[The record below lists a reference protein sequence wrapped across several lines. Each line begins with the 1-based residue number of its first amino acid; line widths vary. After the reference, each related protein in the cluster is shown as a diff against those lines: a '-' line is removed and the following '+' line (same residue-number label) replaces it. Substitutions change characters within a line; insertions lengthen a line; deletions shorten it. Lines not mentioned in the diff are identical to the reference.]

1 MKAFEFF
8 SAKRQQF
15 SQRAQAAFA
24 QYKEA
29 KKQRGMTLLEVIIV
43 LGIIGTIA
51 AGVVVLA
58 QRAFDSRTVS
68 EVVQNTNT
76 IRVAIKDAYASKGS
90 YPSYDSKVLGLTNET
105 ILTTDAGATTTLVKL
120 GKVSSAEMRN
130 KISGDFYAIGGGMTS
145 AGQTKDN
152 AKGYVIEVNGLTSEQ
167 CRNIL
172 TQVGNNWDYVE
183 TKTSAAGTYS
193 LADNPVDMS
202 VETPTALPSGP
213 AILRSLG
220 GNGTKNI
227 DPSTIVATCTADG
240 ASNSIILG
248 SR

>member
-15 SQRAQAAFA
+15 AQRAQAAFA

-68 EVVQNTNT
+68 EVVQSTNT
-76 IRVAIKDAYASKGS
+76 VRVAIKDAYGS
-90 YPSYDSKVLGLTNET
+90 TGKYPQFAAVSGLNNDN
-105 ILTTDAGATTTLVKL
+105 ILDPAQKQPIATLVKL
-120 GKVSSAEMRN
+120 GKVSISEARN
-130 KISGDFYAIGGGMTS
+130 KISGDFWGIGAGKTS
-145 AGQTKDN
+145 ADQADN
-152 AKGYVIEVNGLTSEQ
+152 SAKGYVVEVNGLTADQ

-172 TQVGNNWDYVE
+172 TQVGNNWDYVQVAQA
-183 TKTSAAGTYS
+183 AAGVYS
-193 LADNPVDMS
+193 LNDKAVDMTAA
-202 VETPTALPSGP
+202 VTDAPTGNAVY
-213 AILRSLG
+213 RSLG
-220 GNGTKNI
+220 NNGTKALTPELI
-227 DPSTIVATCTADG
+227 IGTCTNPG

>member
-15 SQRAQAAFA
+15 AQRAQAAFA

-76 IRVAIKDAYASKGS
+76 IRVAIKDAYASTGR
-90 YPSYDSKVLGLTNET
+90 YPAYSANVLNLTNES
-105 ILTTDAGATTTLVKL
+105 ILTADAGATSTLVKL

-130 KISGDFYAIGGGMTS
+130 KISGDFYAIGGGMT
-145 AGQTKDN
+145 AKGQTKDT

-183 TKTSAAGTYS
+183 TKNSAAGSYS
-193 LADNPVDMS
+193 LGEDPVDMS
-202 VETPTALPSGP
+202 VATPAGLPNGV
-213 AILRSLG
+213 AVLRSLG
-220 GNGTKNI
+220 SGGTKNI
-227 DPSTIVATCTADG
+227 DPASIVATCTADG

>member
-15 SQRAQAAFA
+15 AQRAQAAFA

-68 EVVQNTNT
+68 EVVQSTNT
-76 IRVAIKDAYASKGS
+76 IRVAIKDAYANTGS
-90 YPSYDSKVLGLTNET
+90 YPDYVDPTSFTNET
-105 ILTTDAGATTTLVKL
+105 ILNTGSNGPTATLVKL
-120 GKVSSAEMRN
+120 GKVSVAEMRN
-130 KISGDFYAIGGGMTS
+130 KISGDFYGIGAASTI
-145 AGQTKDN
+145 AGETGNK
-152 AKGYVIEVNGLTSEQ
+152 KGYVIEVNGLTSEQ
-167 CRNIL
+167 CRSIL
-172 TQVGNNWDYVE
+172 SQVGNNWDYVE
-183 TKTSAAGTYS
+183 VAGSPAGQYSITTKAKNMAAEATG
-193 LADNPVDMS
+193 NV
-202 VETPTALPSGP
+202 
-213 AILRSLG
+213 LRSLASG
-220 GNGTKNI
+220 GTKNI
-227 DPSTIVATCTADG
+227 EPSSIVNVCSNGG

>member
-15 SQRAQAAFA
+15 AQRAQAAFA

-76 IRVAIKDAYASKGS
+76 IRVAIKDAYASTGV
-90 YPSYDSKVLGLTNET
+90 YPQYSSPLNLTNET
-105 ILTTDAGATTTLVKL
+105 ILTADAGATTTLVKL

-130 KISGDFYAIGGGMTS
+130 KISGDFYAIGAGKTS
-145 AGQTKDN
+145 AAQTDTT

-167 CRNIL
+167 CRSIL
-172 TQVGNNWDYVE
+172 SQVGNNWDYVQVAQA
-183 TKTSAAGTYS
+183 AAGAYS
-193 LADNPVDMS
+193 ITQTALDMTVNTS
-202 VETPTALPSGP
+202 NDILRTLGAGGVKNIEPTA
-213 AILRSLG
+213 
-220 GNGTKNI
+220 
-227 DPSTIVATCTADG
+227 IVNTCSNDG
-240 ASNSIILG
+240 ATNSIILG

>member
-15 SQRAQAAFA
+15 AQRAQAAFA

-68 EVVQNTNT
+68 EVVQATNT
-76 IRVAIKDAYASKGS
+76 IRVAIKDAYASNGS
-90 YPSYDSKVLGLTNET
+90 YPQYKSPLTLDNQT
-105 ILTTDAGATTTLVKL
+105 ILTGDAGATTTLVKL
-120 GKVSSAEMRN
+120 GKVSISEMRN
-130 KISGDFYAIGGGMTS
+130 KISGDFYGIG
-145 AGQTKDN
+145 AGATAEGQKGK
-152 AKGYVIEVNGLTSEQ
+152 AGKPKGYVVEINGLTSEQ
-167 CRNIL
+167 CRSIL
-172 TQVGNNWDYVE
+172 SQVGNNWDYVDV
-183 TKTSAAGTYS
+183 KGSAAGVYS
-193 LADNPVDMS
+193 LTDEAVDMT
-202 VETPTALPSGP
+202 VAKGGTV
-213 AILRSLG
+213 LRSLG
-220 GNGTKNI
+220 ANGTDSI
-227 DPSTIVATCTADG
+227 TPDAIVATCNGNG
-240 ASNSIILG
+240 AANSIILG

>member
-15 SQRAQAAFA
+15 AQRAQAAFA

-68 EVVQNTNT
+68 EVVQATNT
-76 IRVAIKDAYASKGS
+76 IRVAIKDAYANNGS
-90 YPSYDSKVLGLTNET
+90 YPDYVDPTSFTNES
-105 ILTTDAGATTTLVKL
+105 ILETSSTGPTATLVKL
-120 GKVSSAEMRN
+120 GKVSVAEMRN
-130 KISGDFYAIGGGMTS
+130 KISGDFYGIG
-145 AGQTKDN
+145 AGSTVAGDKGN
-152 AKGYVIEVNGLTSEQ
+152 KKGYVIEVNGLTSEQ
-167 CRNIL
+167 CRSIL
-172 TQVGNNWDYVE
+172 SQVGNNWDYVE
-183 TKTSAAGTYS
+183 VSNAAAGSYTITNQAKDMA
-193 LADNPVDMS
+193 ADV
-202 VETPTALPSGP
+202 SGS
-213 AILRSLG
+213 ILRSLAAG
-220 GNGTKNI
+220 GTKNI
-227 DPSTIVATCTADG
+227 DPTSIVSTCSNGG

>member
-15 SQRAQAAFA
+15 AQRAQAAFA

-51 AGVVVLA
+51 AGVVILA

-68 EVVQNTNT
+68 DVVQATNT
-76 IRVAIKDAYASKGS
+76 VRVAIKDAYGS
-90 YPSYDSKVLGLTNET
+90 SGKYPQYQDVATLNNDN
-105 ILTTDAGATTTLVKL
+105 ILTSQTTQPIATLVKL
-120 GKVSSAEMRN
+120 GKVSISEAKN
-130 KISGDFYAIGGGMTS
+130 KISGDFWGIGAGIT
-145 AGQTKDN
+145 AQGQTATS
-152 AKGYVIEVNGLTSEQ
+152 AKGYVVEVNGLTAEQ

-172 TQVGNNWDYVE
+172 TQVANNWDYVRV
-183 TKTSAAGTYS
+183 SNAAAGAYTIQT
-193 LADNPVDMS
+193 NPEDMTVQVDAS
-202 VETPTALPSGP
+202 PQGNAVF
-213 AILRSLG
+213 RSLG
-220 GNGTKNI
+220 QNGTRNLE
-227 DPSTIVATCTADG
+227 PSTIIQTCTNDG

>member
-15 SQRAQAAFA
+15 AQRAQAAFA

-76 IRVAIKDAYASKGS
+76 IRVAMKDAFSSSGS
-90 YPSYDSKVLGLTNET
+90 YPADYGN
-105 ILTTDAGATTTLVKL
+105 ILTLNSSTITSSTATGPITSLVKL
-120 GKVSSAEMRN
+120 GKIGVEEARN
-130 KISGDFYAIGGGMTS
+130 KISGDFYAVGGGLT
-145 AGQTKDN
+145 AAEQRN
-152 AKGYVIEVNGLTSEQ
+152 PKGFVVEVNGLTSAQ
-167 CRNIL
+167 CRSIL
-172 TQVGNNWDYVE
+172 SQVGNNWDYVA
-183 TKTSAAGTYS
+183 TSVNAGPGVYSIATAGVSLIDAAQDKTDGVLKS
-193 LADNPVDMS
+193 LTNAN
-202 VETPTALPSGP
+202 
-213 AILRSLG
+213 
-220 GNGTKNI
+220 NI
-227 DPSTIVATCTADG
+227 SPDLIVKVCNDPG
-240 ASNSIILG
+240 ANNSIILG

>member
-15 SQRAQAAFA
+15 AQRAQAAFA

-58 QRAFDSRTVS
+58 QRAFDSRTLS
-68 EVVQNTNT
+68 EVVQTTNT
-76 IRVAIKDAYASKGS
+76 IRVAMKDAYSNSGS
-90 YPSYDSKVLGLTNET
+90 YPDYKAEVLSLDNQT
-105 ILTTDAGATTTLVKL
+105 ILTNKQAGATATLVQL
-120 GKVSSAEMRN
+120 GKLSVSEARN
-130 KISGDFYAIGGGMTS
+130 KISGDFYAIGAASTTTGDGKTN
-145 AGQTKDN
+145 K
-152 AKGYVIEVNGLTSEQ
+152 KGFAMEINGLTSEQ

-172 TQVGNNWDYVE
+172 TQVGNNWDYVAVG
-183 TKTSAAGTYS
+183 TSAAGTYS
-193 LADNPVDMS
+193 LSPSTAVDMAAAS
-202 VETPTALPSGP
+202 STSGP
-213 AILRSLG
+213 VLRSLAN
-220 GNGTKNI
+220 NGTAAITPDVTVNVC
-227 DPSTIVATCTADG
+227 SNAG

>member
-15 SQRAQAAFA
+15 AQRAQAAFA

-68 EVVQNTNT
+68 EVVQATNT
-76 IRVAIKDAYASKGS
+76 IRVAMKDAYSSSGS
-90 YPSYDSKVLGLTNET
+90 YPAYSSDVLSLDNNT
-105 ILTTDAGATTTLVKL
+105 IVSGTSTAPISTLVKL
-120 GKVSSAEMRN
+120 GKVSVSEARN
-130 KISGDFYAIGGGMTS
+130 KISGDFYAIAGGLT
-145 AGQTKDN
+145 AKGQTPP
-152 AKGYVIEVNGLTSEQ
+152 KGFAIEVNGLTSEQ
-167 CRNIL
+167 CRSIL
-172 TQVGNNWDYVE
+172 TQVGNNWDYVQV
-183 TKTSAAGTYS
+183 S
-193 LADNPVDMS
+193 N
-202 VETPTALPSGP
+202 SGP
-213 AILRSLG
+213 GSYSASLNAGVELTAEKAADDAAVGVLRSL
-220 GNGTKNI
+220 TSAVSI
-227 DPSTIVATCTADG
+227 SPARIVATCTDSG
-240 ASNSIILG
+240 ANNSIIFG

>member
-15 SQRAQAAFA
+15 AQRAQAAFA

-76 IRVAIKDAYASKGS
+76 IRVAIKDAYSSSGVYPQGESAKILGYNASTIS
-90 YPSYDSKVLGLTNET
+90 TNSDT
-105 ILTTDAGATTTLVKL
+105 NATATLVKL
-120 GKVSSAEMRN
+120 GKVSGEEMRN
-130 KISGDFYAIGGGMTS
+130 KISGDYYGIT
-145 AGQTKDN
+145 AGHTTGTN
-152 AKGYVIEVNGLTSEQ
+152 RKGYVIEVNGLTSEQ
-167 CRNIL
+167 CRSIIS
-172 TQVGNNWDYVE
+172 QVGNNWDYVE
-183 TKTSAAGTYS
+183 VVADAAGSYSALTDAGILMTKTVEDNVLKS
-193 LADNPVDMS
+193 LAS
-202 VETPTALPSGP
+202 
-213 AILRSLG
+213 
-220 GNGTKNI
+220 
-227 DPSTIVATCTADG
+227 STIITPEKTVATCTNPG
-240 ASNSIILG
+240 ATNAILLG

>member
-15 SQRAQAAFA
+15 AQRAQAAFA

-76 IRVAIKDAYASKGS
+76 IRVAIKDAYSSTGS
-90 YPSYDSKVLGLTNET
+90 YPGGDGQAIAAYNNTT
-105 ILTTDAGATTTLVKL
+105 IKTPGGNDATSTLVRL
-120 GKVSSAEMRN
+120 GKVSLEEMRN
-130 KISGDFYAIGGGMTS
+130 KISGDFYAITS
-145 AGQTKDN
+145 GHTSNQN
-152 AKGYVIEVNGLTSEQ
+152 RKGYVIEVNGLTSEQ

-172 TQVGNNWDYVE
+172 GQVGNNWDFVQVV
-183 TKTSAAGTYS
+183 TDAAGSYASVTDAGIDMNANTNGVLKS
-193 LADNPVDMS
+193 LAKNVS
-202 VETPTALPSGP
+202 ITPTDIVNTCSSQGADN
-213 AILRSLG
+213 AIL
-220 GNGTKNI
+220 
-227 DPSTIVATCTADG
+227 
-240 ASNSIILG
+240 LG

>member
-15 SQRAQAAFA
+15 AQRAQAAFA

-58 QRAFDSRTVS
+58 QRAFDSRTIS

-76 IRVAIKDAYASKGS
+76 IRVAIKDAYASSGV
-90 YPSYDSKVLGLTNET
+90 YPLGQSTNVLGYNATN
-105 ILTTDAGATTTLVKL
+105 IANNTDTNATTTLVKL
-120 GKVSSAEMRN
+120 GKVSGEEMRN
-130 KISGDFYAIGGGMTS
+130 KISGDYYGITAGHTS
-145 AGQTKDN
+145 GDN
-152 AKGYVIEVNGLTSEQ
+152 RKGYVIEVNGLTTEQ
-167 CRNIL
+167 CRSIIS
-172 TQVGNNWDYVE
+172 QVGNNWDYVKVVE
-183 TKTSAAGTYS
+183 DAAGSYANLTDNGILMTEQISVDVLKS
-193 LADNPVDMS
+193 LAGSDVI
-202 VETPTALPSGP
+202 TPEKT
-213 AILRSLG
+213 
-220 GNGTKNI
+220 
-227 DPSTIVATCTADG
+227 VATCNNAG
-240 ASNSIILG
+240 ATNAILLG

>member
-15 SQRAQAAFA
+15 AQRAQAAFA

-68 EVVQNTNT
+68 DVVQATNT
-76 IRVAIKDAYASKGS
+76 VRVAIKDAYGS
-90 YPSYDSKVLGLTNET
+90 SGKYPQFAPVNTLTNDNILSSET
-105 ILTTDAGATTTLVKL
+105 TQPVATLVKL
-120 GKVSSAEMRN
+120 GKVSINEAKN
-130 KISGDFYAIGGGMTS
+130 KISGDFWGIGAGLTA
-145 AGQTKDN
+145 AGQTDTT
-152 AKGYVIEVNGLTSEQ
+152 AKGYVIEINGLTSEQ

-172 TQVGNNWDYVE
+172 TQVGNNWDYV
-183 TKTSAAGTYS
+183 KVSNAAAGAYTITTK
-193 LADNPVDMS
+193 AEAMTTAVDES
-202 VETPTALPSGP
+202 PSGN
-213 AILRSLG
+213 AVFRSLG
-220 GNGTKNI
+220 ANGTRSLEPTDIIK
-227 DPSTIVATCTADG
+227 TCTNDG

>member
-15 SQRAQAAFA
+15 AQRAQAAFA

-58 QRAFDSRTVS
+58 QRAFDGRTIS
-68 EVVQNTNT
+68 DIVQTTNT
-76 IRVAIKDAYASKGS
+76 IRVAVKDAYGS
-90 YPSYDSKVLGLTNET
+90 NGKYPDYADVLTLDNDS
-105 ILTTDAGATTTLVKL
+105 ILNTENKQPIATLVKL
-120 GKVSSAEMRN
+120 GKVSVAEARN
-130 KISGDFYAIGGGMTS
+130 KISGDFWGIGGGKTAADQKQGAM
-145 AGQTKDN
+145 
-152 AKGYVIEVNGLTSEQ
+152 KGYVIEVNGLTSEQ
-167 CRNIL
+167 CRSIL
-172 TQVGNNWDYVE
+172 SQVGNNWDYV
-183 TKTSAAGTYS
+183 KVANSPAGKYAISATGE
-193 LADNPVDMS
+193 DMTQAVN
-202 VETPTALPSGP
+202 VESG
-213 AILRSLG
+213 ILRSLG
-220 GNGTKNI
+220 QNGTTNI
-227 DPSTIVATCTADG
+227 TADTIVGVCTQNG

>member
-15 SQRAQAAFA
+15 AQRAQAAFA

-68 EVVQNTNT
+68 EVVQATNT
-76 IRVAIKDAYASKGS
+76 VRVAIKDAYASNGS
-90 YPSYDSKVLGLTNET
+90 YPQYNAAVLTLDNES
-105 ILTTDAGATTTLVKL
+105 ILTTDAGATSTLVKL
-120 GKVSSAEMRN
+120 GKVSVSEMRN
-130 KISGDFYAIGGGMTS
+130 KISGDFYAIGGGKTV
-145 AGQTKDN
+145 AGASQDN
-152 AKGYVIEVNGLTSEQ
+152 APKGYVIEVNGLTAEQ
-167 CRNIL
+167 CRSIL
-172 TQVGNNWDYVE
+172 SQVGNNWDYV
-183 TKTSAAGTYS
+183 KVAASAAGAYS
-193 LADNPVDMS
+193 LTNTPIDMTAEAGKDNV
-202 VETPTALPSGP
+202 
-213 AILRSLG
+213 LRSLHAQG
-220 GNGTKNI
+220 VKNI
-227 DPSTIVATCTADG
+227 TPDQIVGTCSNGG

>member
-15 SQRAQAAFA
+15 AQRAQAAFA

-58 QRAFDSRTVS
+58 QRAFDSRTVA

-76 IRVAIKDAYASKGS
+76 IRVAMKDAYSRAGS
-90 YPSYDSKVLGLTNET
+90 YPDYVDPTGFTNTT
-105 ILTTDAGATTTLVKL
+105 ITQAGSTGATASLVKI
-120 GKVSSAEMRN
+120 GKVSVDEIRN
-130 KISGDFYAIGGGMTS
+130 KISGDFYGISNGETS
-145 AGQTKDN
+145 NGTDN
-152 AKGYVIEVNGLTSEQ
+152 AKGFALEINGLTTEQ

-172 TQVGNNWDYVE
+172 GQVGNNWDYVE
-183 TKTSAAGTYS
+183 VGNSAAGSYS
-193 LADNPVDMS
+193 FANGTQVKMTEAATQAGPV
-202 VETPTALPSGP
+202 
-213 AILRSLG
+213 LRSLG
-220 GNGTKNI
+220 NNGTQDI
-227 DPSTIVATCTADG
+227 TPDIIVGVCTQAG

>member
-15 SQRAQAAFA
+15 AQRAQAAFA

-68 EVVQNTNT
+68 EVVQSTNT
-76 IRVAIKDAYASKGS
+76 IRVAMKDAYASTGV
-90 YPSYDSKVLGLTNET
+90 YPDFVSPLTYNNET
-105 ILTTDAGATTTLVKL
+105 ILGTSATGATATLVKL
-120 GKVSSAEMRN
+120 GKVSVLEMRN
-130 KISGDFYAIGGGMTS
+130 KISGDFYGIGGGKTAADQKKGSM
-145 AGQTKDN
+145 
-152 AKGYVIEVNGLTSEQ
+152 KGYAIEVNGLTAEQ
-167 CRNIL
+167 CRSIL
-172 TQVGNNWDYVE
+172 SQVGNNWDYVGVS
-183 TKTSAAGTYS
+183 TAAAGAYS
-193 LADNPVDMS
+193 LSEDGLDM
-202 VETPTALPSGP
+202 TASTNGTS
-213 AILRSLG
+213 ILRSLAA
-220 GNGTKNI
+220 NGTSNI
-227 DPSTIVATCTADG
+227 TPDKIVATCTAPG
-240 ASNSIILG
+240 ATNSLVLG

>member
-15 SQRAQAAFA
+15 AQRAQAAFA

-76 IRVAIKDAYASKGS
+76 IRVAIKDAYSSSGEYPGGVGTDIASYTNTTIKTPGGS
-90 YPSYDSKVLGLTNET
+90 
-105 ILTTDAGATTTLVKL
+105 DATSTLVRL
-120 GKVSSAEMRN
+120 GKVSLEEMRN
-130 KISGDFYAIGGGMTS
+130 KISGDFYAITAGHTS
-145 AGQTKDN
+145 NKN
-152 AKGYVIEVNGLTSEQ
+152 KKGYVIEVNGLTAEQ

-172 TQVGNNWDYVE
+172 GQVGNNWDYVE
-183 TKTSAAGTYS
+183 VVTDAAGSYSKIIADGIDMTTGTGGEVLKS
-193 LADNPVDMS
+193 LANNSVITPANIVDTCDSQGADN
-202 VETPTALPSGP
+202 
-213 AILRSLG
+213 AIL
-220 GNGTKNI
+220 
-227 DPSTIVATCTADG
+227 
-240 ASNSIILG
+240 LG

>member
-15 SQRAQAAFA
+15 AQRAQAAFA

-68 EVVQNTNT
+68 EVVQSTNT
-76 IRVAIKDAYASKGS
+76 IRVAIKDAYASSGA
-90 YPSYDSKVLGLTNET
+90 YPAYADPLSLTNDT
-105 ILTTDAGATTTLVKL
+105 ILNTPSNGATSTLVKL
-120 GKVSSAEMRN
+120 GKVSVNEMRN
-130 KISGDFYAIGGGMTS
+130 KISGDFYGIGAGLTS
-145 AGQTKDN
+145 QNQQLAG

-167 CRNIL
+167 CRSIL

-183 TKTSAAGTYS
+183 VAGSAAGSYS
-193 LADNPVDMS
+193 LSDTQAVNMTVNVDN
-202 VETPTALPSGP
+202 TR
-213 AILRSLG
+213 ILRSLSSTASITP
-220 GNGTKNI
+220 N
-227 DPSTIVATCTADG
+227 TIVGTCTNAG
-240 ASNSIILG
+240 ASNSLILG

>member
-15 SQRAQAAFA
+15 VQRAQAAFA

-68 EVVQNTNT
+68 EVVQSTNT
-76 IRVAIKDAYASKGS
+76 IRVAIKDAYASTGK
-90 YPSYDSKVLGLTNET
+90 YPKYVSPLAYNNES
-105 ILTTDAGATTTLVKL
+105 ILTVTDSGATSTLVKL
-120 GKVSSAEMRN
+120 GKVSVSEMRN
-130 KISGDFYAIGGGMTS
+130 KISGDFYGIGAGMTS
-145 AGQTKDN
+145 ATQTADS

-167 CRNIL
+167 CRSIL
-172 TQVGNNWDYVE
+172 SQVGNNWDYVGVAVA
-183 TKTSAAGTYS
+183 AAGAYS
-193 LADNPVDMS
+193 INDKGVNMTVEADG
-202 VETPTALPSGP
+202 TAV
-213 AILRSLG
+213 LRSLAQG
-220 GNGTKNI
+220 GMSNI
-227 DPSTIVATCTADG
+227 TPDKIVSTCSAPGAT
-240 ASNSIILG
+240 NSIVLG

>member
-1 MKAFEFF
+1 MKVFEFF

-15 SQRAQAAFA
+15 AQRAQAAFA

-76 IRVAIKDAYASKGS
+76 IRVAIKDAYASNGK
-90 YPSYDSKVLGLTNET
+90 YPVGTGTAIAAYDATT
-105 ILTTDAGATTTLVKL
+105 IKNGNGTDATSTLVKL
-120 GKVSSAEMRN
+120 GKVSVEEMRN
-130 KISGDFYAIGGGMTS
+130 KISGDFYAIT
-145 AGQTKDN
+145 AGHTANKN
-152 AKGYVIEVNGLTSEQ
+152 AKGYVIEVNGLTTEQ

-172 TQVGNNWDYVE
+172 GQVANNWDFVE
-183 TKTSAAGTYS
+183 VATDAAGSYQSLGTDGIDMSAGNGGTVLKS
-193 LADNPVDMS
+193 LANSNVID
-202 VETPTALPSGP
+202 PTAIVNTCSRPGADN
-213 AILRSLG
+213 AIL
-220 GNGTKNI
+220 
-227 DPSTIVATCTADG
+227 
-240 ASNSIILG
+240 LG

>member
-15 SQRAQAAFA
+15 AQRAQAAFA

-58 QRAFDSRTVS
+58 QRAFDSRTIS
-68 EVVQNTNT
+68 DVVQNTNT
-76 IRVAIKDAYASKGS
+76 IRVAVKDAYSSAGS
-90 YPSYDSKVLGLTNET
+90 YPDYASPLELTAQN
-105 ILTTDAGATTTLVKL
+105 ITTQNAGATTALVKL
-120 GKVSSAEMRN
+120 GKISIEEMRN
-130 KISGDFYAIGGGMTS
+130 KISGDFYAIGAASTVANGGGKQ
-145 AGQTKDN
+145 ANK
-152 AKGYVIEVNGLTSEQ
+152 KGYVIEVNGLTSEQ
-167 CRNIL
+167 CRSIIS
-172 TQVGNNWDYVE
+172 QVGNNWDYVE
-183 TKTSAAGTYS
+183 VKNSAAGSYS
-193 LADNPVDMS
+193 LT
-202 VETPTALPSGP
+202 ETPVNMTAAVGNG
-213 AILRSLG
+213 ILRSLA
-220 GNGTKNI
+220 TSTAITPDNI
-227 DPSTIVATCTADG
+227 VQSCTNAG

>member
-15 SQRAQAAFA
+15 AQRAQAAFA

-76 IRVAIKDAYASKGS
+76 IRVAIKDAYASTGS
-90 YPSYDSKVLGLTNET
+90 YPEAKNTDVIALDNTT
-105 ILTTDAGATTTLVKL
+105 IKTADAGATTALVKL
-120 GKVSSAEMRN
+120 GKVSVDEMRN
-130 KISGDFYAIGGGMTS
+130 KISGDFYSIG
-145 AGQTKDN
+145 AGSTVTTGTGNGNK
-152 AKGYVIEVNGLTSEQ
+152 KGYVVEINGLTTEQ
-167 CRNIL
+167 CRNII
-172 TQVGNNWDYVE
+172 TQVGNNWDYVQV
-183 TKTSAAGTYS
+183 SNAAAGAYTI
-193 LADNPVDMS
+193 ANVTDMTGT
-202 VETPTALPSGP
+202 VTTDKLRTLTDAQNITPDLT
-213 AILRSLG
+213 
-220 GNGTKNI
+220 
-227 DPSTIVATCTADG
+227 VQTCTNPG

>member
-15 SQRAQAAFA
+15 AQRAQAAFA

-68 EVVQNTNT
+68 EVVQSTNT
-76 IRVAIKDAYASKGS
+76 IRVAIKDAYASTGS
-90 YPSYDSKVLGLTNET
+90 YPSYVDPTGYNNES
-105 ILTTDAGATTTLVKL
+105 ILQASSTGATATLVKL
-120 GKVSSAEMRN
+120 GKVSVAEMRN
-130 KISGDFYAIGGGMTS
+130 KISGDFYAIGGAKTVTGDAQKAS
-145 AGQTKDN
+145 P
-152 AKGYVIEVNGLTSEQ
+152 KGYVIEVNGLTAEQ
-167 CRNIL
+167 CRSIL
-172 TQVGNNWDYVE
+172 TQVGNNWDFV
-183 TKTSAAGTYS
+183 KVGTSAAGAYS
-193 LADNPVDMS
+193 LKSAEPEDMTVNPDTNV
-202 VETPTALPSGP
+202 
-213 AILRSLG
+213 LRSLAPTG
-220 GNGTKNI
+220 VKNI
-227 DPSTIVATCTADG
+227 TPTEIVATCNAGG

>member
-15 SQRAQAAFA
+15 AQRAQTAFA

-76 IRVAIKDAYASKGS
+76 IRVAIKDAYASTGS
-90 YPSYDSKVLGLTNET
+90 YPEAQNAGVIALDNTT
-105 ILTTDAGATTTLVKL
+105 IKTADAGATTALVKL
-120 GKVSSAEMRN
+120 GKVSVDEMRN
-130 KISGDFYAIGGGMTS
+130 KISGDFYSIGAGSTVAATGG
-145 AGQTKDN
+145 AGKGN
-152 AKGYVIEVNGLTSEQ
+152 KKGYVVEINGLTTEQ
-167 CRNIL
+167 CRNII
-172 TQVGNNWDYVE
+172 TQVGNNWDYVQV
-183 TKTSAAGTYS
+183 SNAAAGAYTI
-193 LADNPVDMS
+193 ANVTDMTGE
-202 VETPTALPSGP
+202 VTNDKLRTLTNARNITPELT
-213 AILRSLG
+213 
-220 GNGTKNI
+220 
-227 DPSTIVATCTADG
+227 VQTCTNPG

>member
-15 SQRAQAAFA
+15 AQRAQAAFA

-68 EVVQNTNT
+68 EVVQATNT
-76 IRVAIKDAYASKGS
+76 IRVAIKDAYASTGS
-90 YPSYDSKVLGLTNET
+90 YPQYISPLNLTNET
-105 ILTTDAGATTTLVKL
+105 ILTTEEKSATATLVKL
-120 GKVSSAEMRN
+120 GKVSASEMRN
-130 KISGDFYAIGGGMTS
+130 KISGDFYGIGGGLTTASQS
-145 AGQTKDN
+145 AP
-152 AKGYVIEVNGLTSEQ
+152 KGYVVEVNGLTSDQ
-167 CRNIL
+167 CRSIL
-172 TQVGNNWDYVE
+172 SQVGNNWDFV
-183 TKTSAAGTYS
+183 KVSNAPAGTYTIT
-193 LADNPVDMS
+193 NKGEDMT
-202 VETPTALPSGP
+202 VAAEGAV
-213 AILRSLG
+213 LRSLAAG
-220 GNGTKNI
+220 GVKNI
-227 DPSTIVATCTADG
+227 TPDAIVATCNAGG

>member
-15 SQRAQAAFA
+15 AQRAQAAFA

-68 EVVQNTNT
+68 EVVQSTNT
-76 IRVAIKDAYASKGS
+76 VRVAIKEAYASSGS
-90 YPSYDSKVLGLTNET
+90 YPDYNSPLTLDNTT
-105 ILTTDAGATTTLVKL
+105 ILTSTNGGATSALVKL
-120 GKVSSAEMRN
+120 GRVSVAEMRN
-130 KISGDFYAIGGGMTS
+130 KISGDFYGIGAGSTVAAGTGG
-145 AGQTKDN
+145 QLNK
-152 AKGYVIEVNGLTSEQ
+152 KGYVIEVNGLTAEQ

-183 TKTSAAGTYS
+183 VANAAAGAYT
-193 LADNPVDMS
+193 LNGTKDMT
-202 VETPTALPSGP
+202 VATNDTT
-213 AILRSLG
+213 ILRSLNAT
-220 GNGTKNI
+220 NGIKNI
-227 DPSTIVATCTADG
+227 TPDIIVGTCSNGG

>member
-15 SQRAQAAFA
+15 AQRAQAAFA

-68 EVVQNTNT
+68 ELVSNTNT
-76 IRVAIKDAYASKGS
+76 VRVAVKDVYQREGV
-90 YPSYDSKVLGLTNET
+90 YPSVKTSETLALTNTT
-105 ILTTDAGATTTLVKL
+105 ITNSAQSSIITAALVQM
-120 GKVSSAEMRN
+120 GKTSIDEVRN
-130 KISGDFYAIGGGMTS
+130 PISNDFIAIGGAITS
-145 AGQTKDN
+145 NGSKV
-152 AKGYVIEVNGLTSEQ
+152 AKGYVMELNGLDQSQ
-167 CRNIL
+167 CRNIIG
-172 TQVGNNWDYVE
+172 QVGNNWDFVAVGVAGAGAYSITENYDLTQAVNGNVL
-183 TKTSAAGTYS
+183 KSLAAGGSATIDATKI
-193 LADNPVDMS
+193 LS
-202 VETPTALPSGP
+202 VCTDS
-213 AILRSLG
+213 
-220 GNGTKNI
+220 
-227 DPSTIVATCTADG
+227 AT
-240 ASNSIILG
+240 NSVILG

>member
-15 SQRAQAAFA
+15 AQRAQAAFA

-68 EVVQNTNT
+68 EVVQATNT
-76 IRVAIKDAYASKGS
+76 IRVAMKDAYSSSGT
-90 YPSYDSKVLGLTNET
+90 YPNYNADVLQLNNNT
-105 ILTTDAGATTTLVKL
+105 ITTGNSTSPISTLVKL
-120 GKVSSAEMRN
+120 GKVSVNEARN
-130 KISGDFYAIGGGMTS
+130 KISGDFYGIGGGLT
-145 AGQTKDN
+145 AERQTA
-152 AKGYVIEVNGLTSEQ
+152 AKGFVIEVNGLNSEQ
-167 CRNIL
+167 CRSIL
-172 TQVGNNWDYVE
+172 SQVGNNWDYVQV
-183 TKTSAAGTYS
+183 TTAAGPGVYS
-193 LADNPVDMS
+193 I
-202 VETPTALPSGP
+202 TPAGVNMTAAAGESG
-213 AILRSLG
+213 ILRSLAAA
-220 GNGTKNI
+220 NSI
-227 DPSTIVATCTADG
+227 DPTSITNTCTDPG
-240 ASNSIILG
+240 ANNSIILG

>member
-15 SQRAQAAFA
+15 AQRAQAAFA

-76 IRVAIKDAYASKGS
+76 IRVAIKDAYASTGS
-90 YPSYDSKVLGLTNET
+90 YPDAKTTEVLGLNNDT
-105 ILTTDAGATTTLVKL
+105 IKTTDAGATSALVRL
-120 GKVSSAEMRN
+120 GKVSIDEMRN
-130 KISGDFYAIGGGMTS
+130 KISGDFYAIGAASTVAGGDGGRT
-145 AGQTKDN
+145 ANK
-152 AKGYVIEVNGLTSEQ
+152 KGYVVEINGLTSEQ
-167 CRNIL
+167 CRNII
-172 TQVGNNWDYVE
+172 TQIGNNWDYVQVAN
-183 TKTSAAGTYS
+183 SAAGAYS
-193 LADNPVDMS
+193 IGAVTDMTGATSVDKLRTLTDAKTI
-202 VETPTALPSGP
+202 TPG
-213 AILRSLG
+213 
-220 GNGTKNI
+220 
-227 DPSTIVATCTADG
+227 STVATCTNTG

>member
-15 SQRAQAAFA
+15 AQRAQAAFA

-76 IRVAIKDAYASKGS
+76 IRVAIKDAYSSVGT
-90 YPSYDSKVLGLTNET
+90 YPEAKKADILTLTNAT
-105 ILTTDAGATTTLVKL
+105 ILTNTTAGATPTLVQL
-120 GKVSSAEMRN
+120 GKVSVEEMRN
-130 KISGDFYAIGGGMTS
+130 KISGDFYAIAPGHTS
-145 AGQTKDN
+145 ATNK
-152 AKGYVIEVNGLTSEQ
+152 KGYAIEINGLNTEQ
-167 CRNIL
+167 CRSIL
-172 TQVGNNWDYVE
+172 GQVGNNWDYVE
-183 TKTSAAGTYS
+183 VPTTGAAAGAYTIADDGVN
-193 LADNPVDMS
+193 LAAQA
-202 VETPTALPSGP
+202 TPNT
-213 AILRSLG
+213 
-220 GNGTKNI
+220 
-227 DPSTIVATCTADG
+227 G
-240 ASNSIILG
+240 ACFKISWCKWYNAN
-248 SR
+248 

>member
-15 SQRAQAAFA
+15 AQRAQAAFA

-68 EVVQNTNT
+68 EVVQATNT
-76 IRVAIKDAYASKGS
+76 IRVAIKDAYQNNGS
-90 YPSYDSKVLGLTNET
+90 YPQYIDALSLNNET
-105 ILTTDAGATTTLVKL
+105 ILSSDNKSATATLVKL
-120 GKVSSAEMRN
+120 GKVSTSEMRN
-130 KISGDFYAIGGGMTS
+130 KISGDFYGIGGGLT
-145 AGQTKDN
+145 TKDQT
-152 AKGYVIEVNGLTSEQ
+152 APKGYVIEVNGLTAEQ
-167 CRNIL
+167 CRSIL

-183 TKTSAAGTYS
+183 VSNAPAGSYTLASRATGVDMTVATSA
-193 LADNPVDMS
+193 N
-202 VETPTALPSGP
+202 
-213 AILRSLG
+213 ILRTLNAQG
-220 GNGTKNI
+220 VKNI
-227 DPSTIVATCTADG
+227 TPDQIVGTCSNGG

>member
-15 SQRAQAAFA
+15 AQRAQAAFA

-76 IRVAIKDAYASKGS
+76 IRVAIKDAYSTSGKYPEAETADILSLDNNSILSSTTSKKS
-90 YPSYDSKVLGLTNET
+90 
-105 ILTTDAGATTTLVKL
+105 GATAALVQI
-120 GKVSSAEMRN
+120 GKVSVDEMRN
-130 KISGDFYAIGGGMTS
+130 KISGDFYAIEPGHTS
-145 AGQTKDN
+145 QTN
-152 AKGYVIEVNGLTSEQ
+152 AKGYVIEVNGLTAEQ
-167 CRNIL
+167 CRSIVG
-172 TQVGNNWDYVE
+172 QVGNNWDYVE
-183 TKTSAAGTYS
+183 VPAQGAAAGSYTITKAGVS
-193 LADNPVDMS
+193 MFA
-202 VETPTALPSGP
+202 EPS
-213 AILRSLG
+213 ATILRSLG
-220 GNGTKNI
+220 TGGSAAITPDKIVTVCN
-227 DPSTIVATCTADG
+227 STG

>member
-15 SQRAQAAFA
+15 AQRAQAAFA

-58 QRAFDSRTVS
+58 QRAFDSRTIS

-76 IRVAIKDAYASKGS
+76 IRVAVKDTYSSAGAYPDYSS
-90 YPSYDSKVLGLTNET
+90 PLQLTAQT
-105 ILTTDAGATTTLVKL
+105 ITTAGANAGATTALVKL
-120 GKVSSAEMRN
+120 GKISVEEMRN
-130 KISGDFYAIGGGMTS
+130 KISGDFYAIGAASTVAAGGGGG
-145 AGQTKDN
+145 AAANK
-152 AKGYVIEVNGLTSEQ
+152 KGYVIEVNGLTSEQ
-167 CRNIL
+167 CRSIVS
-172 TQVGNNWDYVE
+172 QVGNNWDYVE
-183 TKTSAAGTYS
+183 IRNSAAGAYS
-193 LADNPVDMS
+193 LSATPVDM
-202 VETPTALPSGP
+202 TATVNTT
-213 AILRSLG
+213 ILRSL
-220 GNGTKNI
+220 
-227 DPSTIVATCTADG
+227 ATSQAITADQIVNSCSNAG
-240 ASNSIILG
+240 AQNSIVLG